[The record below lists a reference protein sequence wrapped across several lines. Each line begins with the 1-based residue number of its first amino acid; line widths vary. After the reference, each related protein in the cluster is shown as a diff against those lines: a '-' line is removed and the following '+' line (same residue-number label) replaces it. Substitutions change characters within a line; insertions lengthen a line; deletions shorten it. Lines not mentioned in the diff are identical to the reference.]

1 MKKFILNDAL
11 SFLSV
16 VAEGSFAAAAKK
28 WGVSPSVISK
38 RITRLETDLGVQLLQ
53 RTTRKLA
60 LTEVGQNFYD
70 RCERIESEI
79 NEAAT
84 LVSESQQAVSGTL
97 RINAPMSFGH
107 RHLISAAR
115 DFMQEYPAIQIELLL
130 GSQFSNLIDHSLDL
144 AIYVKEVP
152 NTHALKAR
160 RVALRHTGIYGT
172 RDYFERHSTPKT
184 PADLKQHN
192 CLIFQSEHGH
202 MGASLKHEWLFYD
215 GKTELH
221 IPVAGNMKANSNE
234 ALARAC
240 LAGVGI
246 ARLSSFMVTDEIKS
260 GKLVSVLNRYCPR
273 DIAIH
278 AVYPNQRHLPH
289 KLSVFIDFLVSR
301 FDLEDYW
308 DKTSP

>member
-28 WGVSPSVISK
+28 WGISPSVISK

-84 LVSESQQAVSGTL
+84 IVSETQQQVSGTL
-97 RINAPMSFGH
+97 RVNAPMSFGH
-107 RHLISAAR
+107 RHLIPAVR
-115 DFMQEYPAIQIELLL
+115 DFMQTYPAVQIELIL
-130 GSQFSNLIDHSLDL
+130 GSRFSNLIDNSLDL
-144 AIYVKEVP
+144 AIYVKDVP

-172 RDYFERHSTPKT
+172 REYFDRFGIPKT
-184 PADLKQHN
+184 PADLKHHN

-202 MGASLKHEWLFYD
+202 MGTIKHEWLFYAD
-215 GKTELH
+215 KMELP
-221 IPVAGNMKANSNE
+221 IPVTGNLKANSNE

-240 LAGVGI
+240 LAGVGL
-246 ARLSSFMVTDEIKS
+246 ARLSSFMVTDDIKS
-260 GKLVSVLNRYCPR
+260 GKLISVLNHYCPR

-278 AVYPNQRHLPH
+278 AVYPNQRHIP
-289 KLSVFIDFLVSR
+289 
-301 FDLEDYW
+301 
-308 DKTSP
+308 